1 MTFEEAQQA
10 IAEMLAVQKGLQ
22 TSQAEFRQSLLELRD
37 GTALNQNGITITRK
51 GIKELGIEIS
61 NLKEISLSH
70 ERRMQQL
77 FGCSVLSVDDRSDLL
92 QRVQALERRTSKLE
106 QKDNE
111 PPENDPH
118 LR

>member
-10 IAEMLAVQKGLQ
+10 IAEMLAVQKELQ
-22 TSQAEFRQSLLELRD
+22 TSQVDFRQSLVELRD
-37 GTALNQNGITITRK
+37 GTTLDQNGITVTRK

-77 FGCSVLSVDDRSDLL
+77 FGCSVRSVDDRSDLL
-92 QRVQALERRTSKLE
+92 QRIQALERRIRDLE
-106 QKDNE
+106 EK
-111 PPENDPH
+111 
-118 LR
+118 